1 MYIRNNIVVNDDD
14 GVVGDIVIKIAN
26 AKLVIKIPNNPTKSN
41 GLLPTVSIN
50 GIPAQT
56 PIKWTIPTY
65 TIFDPF
71 VAFVKI
77 AGRPC
82 SHSPTPRRTRAR
94 CLPTAHTGR
103 LASLPPQAPPFLL
116 IFIFA
121 PKPLP
126 QWRQG
131 EDGRVESSGYAAS
144 AL

>member
-26 AKLVIKIPNNPTKSN
+26 AKLVIKIPNNPIKSN

-77 AGRPC
+77 AGRM
-82 SHSPTPRRTRAR
+82 
-94 CLPTAHTGR
+94 
-103 LASLPPQAPPFLL
+103 
-116 IFIFA
+116 
-121 PKPLP
+121 
-126 QWRQG
+126 
-131 EDGRVESSGYAAS
+131 
-144 AL
+144 